1 VERAVAAG
9 VDATLDL
16 WMGMPH
22 GFVTAVREFDASRR
36 SLKAIGAFLTER
48 FTKERDL

>member
-1 VERAVAAG
+1 VERAARAG
-9 VDATLDL
+9 VDATLDI

-22 GFVTAVREFDASRR
+22 GFVTAVREFDAARQ

-48 FTKERDL
+48 LS